1 MLRVR
6 ACGLSDVGLTRV
18 HNEDYFEID
27 PRHRLYVVAD
37 GMGGHSAGEVAAQI
51 AVRAIHDF
59 IEKSVDRE
67 TSWSLRPTLSHPI
80 KVPPGLAPAPASAPA
95 PPSAA
100 SATKAPSAPTTSAS
114 GAAAAPA
121 YSPAVAAPASHAGQA
136 APPAQAVQAARK
148 AQPAAAWAA
157 GTAAGALPG
166 EQSAAAAA
174 AAASPS
180 PGLPSPPPPP
190 PDDRLARHSRLLKM
204 AVRKAH
210 DNVLTAI
217 SKDGSLHGMGTTV
230 VGLLLAGPTAAVAHV
245 GDSRAYRLR
254 NGHLDQ
260 LTQDHTW
267 VHEQVVAGLLSQEQA
282 RSHPLKNVVTRALGG
297 ESEIVVDVREVQV
310 QPGDLYLLCSDG
322 LTGML
327 SDGEIRERLGSGHSL
342 HEICRSLVNEANAR
356 GGLDNVTVV
365 LLAVEDGDEGD
376 DDVDPGAGF

>member
-51 AVRAIHDF
+51 AVKAIHDF
-59 IEKSVDRE
+59 IEKSVDRDA
-67 TSWSLRPTLSHPI
+67 TRSLRSVGSMVSAGAAATAATAATAASS
-80 KVPPGLAPAPASAPA
+80 SAPA
-95 PPSAA
+95 PPGPAEASPPPAPAA
-100 SATKAPSAPTTSAS
+100 MPAS
-114 GAAAAPA
+114 GAAGSAGGPG
-121 YSPAVAAPASHAGQA
+121 ASGGSAHLRSTATMET
-136 APPAQAVQAARK
+136 PP
-148 AQPAAAWAA
+148 
-157 GTAAGALPG
+157 LPG
-166 EQSAAAAA
+166 SDE
-174 AAASPS
+174 
-180 PGLPSPPPPP
+180 
-190 PDDRLARHSRLLKM
+190 RLARHSRLLEM
-204 AVRKAH
+204 AVRRAH

-254 NGHLDQ
+254 DGRLDQ

-267 VHEQVVAGLLSQEQA
+267 VHEQVVAGLLSNEQA

-297 ESEIVVDVREVQV
+297 ESDVVVDVREVQV
-310 QPGDLYLLCSDG
+310 EPGDLYLLCSDG

-327 SDGEIRERLGSGHSL
+327 SDADIRERLGSGRSL
-342 HEICRSLVNEANAR
+342 HEICRALVNEANAR

-365 LLAVEDGDEGD
+365 LLAVEDADDEDGDIASGS
-376 DDVDPGAGF
+376 

>member
-59 IEKSVDRE
+59 VEKSVDRDGGR
-67 TSWSLRPTLSHPI
+67 SLRPTQPNPI
-80 KVPPGLAPAPASAPA
+80 LVAPGPAP
-95 PPSAA
+95 
-100 SATKAPSAPTTSAS
+100 
-114 GAAAAPA
+114 
-121 YSPAVAAPASHAGQA
+121 
-136 APPAQAVQAARK
+136 
-148 AQPAAAWAA
+148 
-157 GTAAGALPG
+157 
-166 EQSAAAAA
+166 SAAAAA
-174 AAASPS
+174 APRQAGAVAAAAVDGGGQPAVAEGRSAAATAAAAHPDA
-180 PGLPSPPPPP
+180 PGGA
-190 PDDRLARHSRLLKM
+190 PDERLARHSRLLKM

-217 SKDGSLHGMGTTV
+217 SRDGSLHGMGTTV
-230 VGLLLAGPTAAVAHV
+230 VGMLLVGPTAAVAHV

-297 ESEIVVDVREVQV
+297 ESEVVVDVREVQV

-327 SDGEIRERLGSGHSL
+327 SDGEIRERLGSGRNL

-365 LLAVEDGDEGD
+365 LLAVEDGDEGE
-376 DDVDPGAGF
+376 DVVERSL

>member
-51 AVRAIHDF
+51 AVKAIHDF
-59 IEKSVDRE
+59 IEKSVDRDA
-67 TSWSLRPTLSHPI
+67 TRSLRSVGSMVSAGAAAAAATAAAS
-80 KVPPGLAPAPASAPA
+80 SAPA
-95 PPSAA
+95 PPG
-100 SATKAPSAPTTSAS
+100 PP
-114 GAAAAPA
+114 GPA
-121 YSPAVAAPASHAGQA
+121 EA
-136 APPAQAVQAARK
+136 APPPA
-148 AQPAAAWAA
+148 PAAMPASGGAGGAGISGGPGAA
-157 GTAAGALPG
+157 GGVGASGGSAHLRSTATMETPPLPG
-166 EQSAAAAA
+166 SDE
-174 AAASPS
+174 
-180 PGLPSPPPPP
+180 
-190 PDDRLARHSRLLKM
+190 RLARHSRLLEM
-204 AVRKAH
+204 AVRRAH

-254 NGHLDQ
+254 DGRLDQ

-267 VHEQVVAGLLSQEQA
+267 VHEQVVAGLLSNEQA

-297 ESEIVVDVREVQV
+297 ESDVVVDVREVQV
-310 QPGDLYLLCSDG
+310 EPGDLYLLCSDG

-327 SDGEIRERLGSGHSL
+327 SDADIRERLGSGRSL

-365 LLAVEDGDEGD
+365 LLAVEDADDEDGDVASGS
-376 DDVDPGAGF
+376 

>member
-51 AVRAIHDF
+51 AVKAIHDF
-59 IEKSVDRE
+59 IEKSVDRDA
-67 TSWSLRPTLSHPI
+67 TRSLRSVGSMVSAGAGAAAATAAASSAPASSSAPAA
-80 KVPPGLAPAPASAPA
+80 PGPAPASPPPAPA
-95 PPSAA
+95 AMPA
-100 SATKAPSAPTTSAS
+100 SGGAGGAEISGGS
-114 GAAAAPA
+114 GAA
-121 YSPAVAAPASHAGQA
+121 G
-136 APPAQAVQAARK
+136 
-148 AQPAAAWAA
+148 
-157 GTAAGALPG
+157 AAGAAGASGGSAHLRSTATMETPPLPG
-166 EQSAAAAA
+166 SDE
-174 AAASPS
+174 
-180 PGLPSPPPPP
+180 
-190 PDDRLARHSRLLKM
+190 RLARHSRLLEM
-204 AVRKAH
+204 AVRRAH

-254 NGHLDQ
+254 DGRLDQ

-267 VHEQVVAGLLSQEQA
+267 VHEQVVAGLLSNEQA

-297 ESEIVVDVREVQV
+297 ESDVVVDVREVQV
-310 QPGDLYLLCSDG
+310 EPGDLYLLCSDG

-327 SDGEIRERLGSGHSL
+327 SDADIRERLGSGRSL
-342 HEICRSLVNEANAR
+342 HEICRALVNEANAR

-365 LLAVEDGDEGD
+365 LLAVEDAD
-376 DDVDPGAGF
+376 DDDGDVASGS